1 MKIMKTLAQSNPYL
15 RDGETRRRWLEEN
28 ARESCVFEGA
38 RILKPRNGRRYS
50 RRRSIASAKNSAKA
64 S

>member
-1 MKIMKTLAQSNPYL
+1 MLHY
-15 RDGETRRRWLEEN
+15 
-28 ARESCVFEGA
+28 RESSVFEGA